1 MFNQNLCTDFYN
13 KIDQYFSN
21 NFMDTMNPAH
31 IEIEIKLRNILMN
44 DNLDKEIKNFRNNEI
59 SNLLGSIEY
68 PDKKLYFTSANN
80 NKKNKLLVNLGF
92 VKDLYIKKRK
102 IIQNCKKLNIDFCN
116 TNENNIGNPTIYNF
130 FGFKETGTNIHNNLY
145 FSVIKKIIKKYQ
157 VEHILEIGS
166 GFGKLCSLIKDNFS
180 KVSYNIVEL
189 PGSSL
194 ICLYYLENYF
204 RGKYDVCYNLDEKK
218 EIECDIQKINIIP
231 FNNLLKNKLKLPKKT
246 IIINTQSFQHMNKKT
261 ILLYLELF
269 KDNNIQNI
277 ISLNRDIPHP
287 AIEDEL
293 IFEINDE
300 VDYKKIFNDNNYKID
315 DEVLIDSINDHFFL
329 HTFKYT

>member
-1 MFNQNLCTDFYN
+1 MKVKVTGMGIISSIGMTIEENYHSLQTLNSG
-13 KIDQYFSN
+13 ISN
-21 NFMDTMNPAH
+21 
-31 IEIEIKLRNILMN
+31 IELVKGLNNEFIGGEIKIPNKKLAEIL
-44 DNLDKEIKNFRNNEI
+44 EIKNYDLIPR
-59 SNLLGSIEY
+59 SVLLSLIAAKEAWGENKPNPNIRTAIVGATTVGGMDLTEQ
-68 PDKKLYFTSANN
+68 YF
-80 NKKNKLLVNLGF
+80 KKNKTIHCLKNHPCGT
-92 VKDLYIKKRK
+92 I
-102 IIQNCKKLNIDFCN
+102 
-116 TNENNIGNPTIYNF
+116 TN
-130 FGFKETGTNIHNNLY
+130 
-145 FSVIKKIIKKYQ
+145 
-157 VEHILEIGS
+157 
-166 GFGKLCSLIKDNFS
+166 
-180 KVSYNIVEL
+180 
-189 PGSSL
+189 
-194 ICLYYLENYF
+194 YLENYF